1 MCQRRTPSVAER
13 IEVVDADDYIVKI
26 WPRAG
31 GHEPFEWHAIEF
43 VAKYPDIRD
52 RFEEVELGSDG
63 RWLRWPTGEE
73 LPPSRRVSDAYKKA
87 HGQDESYYPY
97 MPSDVERPPQN
108 IVRFAS
114 HRLDSYDGDEFGDPV
129 RDDTSASDDSSPGDS
144 TEPRI
149 RDATDDAAEAPS
161 RDEATS
167 SDAPGPDESTKRRI
181 RDAIG
186 DELTDEFIQQSS
198 GESSCGAY
206 TIYEAWPAFVVDEPI
221 MGPTKQSVRR
231 FVYKALGR
239 QLQRVVRLED
249 GRTLCVWS
257 TADSEDCPPMRMYL
271 ERDRGLGGETE
282 RAWKPLESSVEIALE
297 ADRIDGSE
305 VEESEAWSDLLGR
318 TAMQIEVAT
327 DHLRFVCGHPDT
339 HEAFQNW
346 VGLRLEVAD
355 EGFDWTIDR
364 EPPRSVCQAI
374 PMRVEWDDG

>member
-114 HRLDSYDGDEFGDPV
+114 HRMDSYDDEVGEPS
-129 RDDTSASDDSSPGDS
+129 RDEDRASEESGPGEP

-149 RDATDDAAEAPS
+149 REATDDEAS
-161 RDEATS
+161 RTS
-167 SDAPGPDESTKRRI
+167 RNEESACDVPGPDESTRQRI

-186 DELTDEFIQQSS
+186 DELTDDFIQRSS

-206 TIYEAWPAFVVDEPI
+206 TIYEAWPAFVVDDPL

-239 QLQRVVRLED
+239 RLQRVVRLED
-249 GRTLCVWS
+249 GRTMCLWS
-257 TADSEDCPPMRMYL
+257 TADSEECPPMRMYL
-271 ERDRGLGGETE
+271 TRERGLDGETE
-282 RAWKPLESSVEIALE
+282 RAWTPLESPVETALE
-297 ADRIDGSE
+297 ADRLDDVDVAAPRE
-305 VEESEAWSDLLGR
+305 WSDLLGR

-327 DHLRFVCGHPDT
+327 DHLRFVCGHLDT
-339 HEAFQNW
+339 HEAFRNW
-346 VGLRLEVAD
+346 IGLRLEVAD